1 MDLLDNEKLMVKY
14 QHCLYMN
21 NMPRQL
27 FPCYYLGMKQFYS
40 DKER

>member
-27 FPCYYLGMKQFYS
+27 FPCYLFRYETVLF
-40 DKER
+40 